1 MLDLTAHAG
10 SEGAVMQSL
19 SELGRLLF
27 HFLSAHRLSALG
39 ILILLEEAGIP
50 IPIPG
55 DTLVILA
62 GAAPHKTVG
71 YIALTLT
78 ISSVAAFIGS
88 SILYGLVRRGGR
100 PLLEKYGRYIHLNER
115 RLQRMEG
122 WFQRRGTRAIILG
135 RLIPGLRI
143 PTTIM
148 AGLADV
154 PYKVYAPADALAAVI
169 WSACYFAV
177 GALFQQE
184 WGLVNSVIPSVFE
197 DVSGSIVWILL
208 LVALLGLGGGTWH
221 ARRLSQH
228 DYRKYMH
235 ALLHLK
241 KAPPLER
248 PTEVDSALR

>member
-19 SELGRLLF
+19 LELGRLLF
-27 HFLSAHRLSALG
+27 HFLSPHRLSALG

-55 DTLVILA
+55 DTLVMLA

-100 PLLEKYGRYIHLNER
+100 PLLEKYGRFIHLNER

-122 WFQRRGTRAIILG
+122 WVQRRRTRAIIPG
-135 RLIPGLRI
+135 RLISRLRI
-143 PTTIM
+143 PTTIL
-148 AGLADV
+148 AG
-154 PYKVYAPADALAAVI
+154 PPRTAPTNHTHPAVAA
-169 WSACYFAV
+169 
-177 GALFQQE
+177 
-184 WGLVNSVIPSVFE
+184 P
-197 DVSGSIVWILL
+197 
-208 LVALLGLGGGTWH
+208 
-221 ARRLSQH
+221 R
-228 DYRKYMH
+228 
-235 ALLHLK
+235 
-241 KAPPLER
+241 
-248 PTEVDSALR
+248 

>member
-10 SEGAVMQSL
+10 SEGAVMQSF
-19 SELGRLLF
+19 SELGRLLLQF
-27 HFLSAHRLSALG
+27 VSAHRLPALG
-39 ILILLEEAGIP
+39 ILMLLEEAGIP

-55 DTLVILA
+55 DTLIMLA
-62 GAAPHKTVG
+62 GAAPHKAIG
-71 YIALTLT
+71 YIALTLI

-100 PLLEKYGRYIHLNER
+100 PQLEKYGKYIHLNER
-115 RLQRMEG
+115 RLQGMEA
-122 WFQRRGTRAIILG
+122 WFKRRGTSAIIMG
-135 RLIPGLRI
+135 RLIPGLRM

-154 PYKVYAPADALAAVI
+154 PYKAYAPANALATVI
-169 WSACYFAV
+169 WSAFYFIV
-177 GALFQQE
+177 GAVFQRE
-184 WGLVNSVIPSVFE
+184 WGLLSSVISSVLE

-221 ARRLSQH
+221 ARRRTQH

-235 ALLHLK
+235 ALLHMK
-241 KAPPLER
+241 KAPSLER
-248 PTEVDSALR
+248 PPGVDSAMR